1 MVDQLEVYQR
11 ESRKETARKRALE
24 IKANRKMEASKKKTM
39 KESLAKST
47 MGRRRAFRETLHMP
61 KGASSDVI
69 QGKQTS
75 LNQSSQVAREINMQQ
90 KQPQAQVCVWG
101 QRSVSRFTAMYY
113 LKCQV
118 FNKKNDQ
125 TYKKMEKQV

>member
-1 MVDQLEVYQR
+1 
-11 ESRKETARKRALE
+11 
-24 IKANRKMEASKKKTM
+24 MEASKKKTM

-75 LNQSSQVAREINMQQ
+75 LN
-90 KQPQAQVCVWG
+90 
-101 QRSVSRFTAMYY
+101 
-113 LKCQV
+113 
-118 FNKKNDQ
+118 
-125 TYKKMEKQV
+125 